1 MSIGDQQADPEA
13 DASEQILKEDEPG
26 YNEQESGQL
35 GFRYEQDPDKQTEA
49 DISAATD
56 ARAMASAWHR
66 RTEGT
71 VLANRISADF
81 QDRGATTLIGQEI
94 ADHKDLADLAEI
106 YRNPQL

>member
-56 ARAMASAWHR
+56 ARAMVSAWHR
-66 RTEGT
+66 QTDGT

>member
-1 MSIGDQQADPEA
+1 MV
-13 DASEQILKEDEPG
+13 
-26 YNEQESGQL
+26 
-35 GFRYEQDPDKQTEA
+35 
-49 DISAATD
+49 
-56 ARAMASAWHR
+56 SAWHR
-66 RTEGT
+66 QTDGT